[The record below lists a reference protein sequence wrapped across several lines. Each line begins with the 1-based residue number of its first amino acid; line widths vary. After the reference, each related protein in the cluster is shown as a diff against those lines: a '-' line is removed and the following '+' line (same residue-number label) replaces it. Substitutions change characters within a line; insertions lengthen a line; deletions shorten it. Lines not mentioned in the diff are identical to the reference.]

1 MNLNGEK
8 VLLTAINAK
17 YIHSNLAVYSLRAN
31 AGEYSDQVGIVEYTI
46 NHRKEEILQAIYRRS
61 PEVVGFSCYIWNI
74 RYVLDIAAD
83 LKAIHPEVIIIL
95 GGPEVSYDAPR
106 VLEQNPF
113 VDMIIQGEG
122 ERTFRRFLECY
133 LNGDDAGG
141 GEDYGSIPGLCVR
154 TGGKVRTAVP
164 AQAIDMD
171 DLVFP

>member
-74 RYVLDIAAD
+74 RYVLDGYDYTGRGRAD
-83 LKAIHPEVIIIL
+83 VP
-95 GGPEVSYDAPR
+95 
-106 VLEQNPF
+106 PF
-113 VDMIIQGEG
+113 FGMLFEWG
-122 ERTFRRFLECY
+122 
-133 LNGDDAGG
+133 
-141 GEDYGSIPGLCVR
+141 
-154 TGGKVRTAVP
+154 
-164 AQAIDMD
+164 
-171 DLVFP
+171 